1 MTFWTDETI
10 QRVVSLYRDDK
21 KPIRAIAREVGA
33 TPGMISGKLDRLN
46 QKRNF
51 CPDLLR
57 ERNRQETKAKR
68 KQAPAVA
75 PAPKRPKFVEPNY
88 DLPLPRIEDVARKAL
103 IELEEG
109 DCKWPIGDPRDSAFG
124 FCALPA
130 APDHHYCEHHRRR
143 SVEPNNDT
151 SSA

>member
-68 KQAPAVA
+68 KQAPVVA
-75 PAPKRPKFVEPNY
+75 RAPKKPKFVPPAY
-88 DLPLPRIEDVARKAL
+88 DLPLPRINDVARKAL
-103 IELEEG
+103 IELEKGE
-109 DCKWPIGDPRDSAFG
+109 CKWPIGDPRDSAFG

-143 SVEPNNDT
+143 SVEPKNDT
-151 SSA
+151 SNT

>member
-51 CPDLLR
+51 FPDLLR

-68 KQAPAVA
+68 KQAPVVA
-75 PAPKRPKFVEPNY
+75 PAPNKPKFVPPAY
-88 DLPLPRIEDVARKAL
+88 DLPLPRINDVARKAL
-103 IELEEG
+103 IDLEKG

-143 SVEPNNDT
+143 SVEPKNDT
-151 SSA
+151 SNT